1 VVSQQSFVTKLITK
15 SKNRIYYAKKEVLD
29 FKMELRDMLLN
40 LKILMFGGKGGVGKT
55 SCAASSAIWAA
66 EHGRNVL
73 IISTDPA
80 HSLGDSLGVELQPG
94 IPTPIEDIDNLTAL
108 EINPK
113 ANVAEFRGL
122 TEVNPLEEMGMGD
135 MIEGMPVLGDLEEL
149 TSTNP
154 PGIDEALAFGKIL
167 EFIETEHDYD
177 LIIFDTA
184 PTGHTLRFLGLP
196 ETLSSWVGKL
206 IKMRLRIGK
215 MFGALKR
222 MFTREEKKSDN
233 SLEVLERLKQ
243 SILNA
248 RDDLTNPVKNSFI
261 IVMIPEEMA
270 ILETGRLLNELIK
283 YEIPVSNIVVNQLY
297 QDPIELC
304 DFCKGRRDMQ
314 QKNLIKIREVFGKKL
329 NKNLIEV
336 PLFKEE
342 IREYDKLK
350 EMGEFLI
357 SHN

>member
-1 VVSQQSFVTKLITK
+1 
-15 SKNRIYYAKKEVLD
+15 
-29 FKMELRDMLLN
+29 MELKELLLN
-40 LKILMFGGKGGVGKT
+40 LKIIMFGGKGGVGKT

-66 EHGRNVL
+66 EHGKNTL

-80 HSLGDSLGVELQPG
+80 HSLGDSLGVELAPG

-113 ANVAEFRGL
+113 ANMAEFRGL
-122 TEVNPLEEMGMGD
+122 TEINPLEEMGMGD
-135 MIEGMPVLGDLEEL
+135 MMEGMPLLGDLEDL
-149 TSTNP
+149 TSMNP

-177 LIIFDTA
+177 LVIFDTA

-196 ETLSSWVGKL
+196 ETLSGWIGKL
-206 IKMRLRIGK
+206 IKMRMKLGN

-222 MFTREEKKSDN
+222 MFTREEKKSDG
-233 SLEVLERLKQ
+233 SLEMLEKLNQ

-248 RDDLTNPVKNSFI
+248 REDLTNPTKNSFVV
-261 IVMIPEEMA
+261 VMIPEEMA

-283 YEIPVSNIVVNQLY
+283 YDIPVSNIVVNQLY
-297 QDPIELC
+297 QDTTELC
-304 DFCKGRRDMQ
+304 DFCKSRREMQ
-314 QKNLIKIREVFGKKL
+314 QKNLIKIKEIFMGKL
-329 NKNLIEV
+329 LKNLIEV

-350 EMGEFLI
+350 EMGEYLVKE
-357 SHN
+357 SH